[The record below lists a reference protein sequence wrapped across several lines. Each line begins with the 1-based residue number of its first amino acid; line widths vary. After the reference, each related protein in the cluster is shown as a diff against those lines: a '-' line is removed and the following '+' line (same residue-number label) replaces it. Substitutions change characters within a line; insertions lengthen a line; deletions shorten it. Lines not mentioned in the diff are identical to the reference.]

1 MSKAAS
7 TGNCSRLMVR
17 WCEPAGPLL
26 GREKKPRGEPLDH
39 ALGRSRGGFSTKVHL
54 LVDGKGVPLVVEVT
68 AGQRHESTCFETVVE
83 AVRIAQPRGRPRSRP
98 RRLAGDKG
106 YSYPRIRR
114 WLRQHR
120 IEAVIPQR
128 SDQRRQHRGRPLKF
142 DREAYRQRNVVERC
156 IGWMKEN
163 RRVAIRYEK
172 LAINYL
178 GMLKLAMIQRYLA
191 SAIPNR
197 A

>member
-1 MSKAAS
+1 M
-7 TGNCSRLMVR
+7 
-17 WCEPAGPLL
+17 
-26 GREKKPRGEPLDH
+26 
-39 ALGRSRGGFSTKVHL
+39 
-54 LVDGKGVPLVVEVT
+54 EVT
-68 AGQRHESTCFETVVE
+68 PGQRHESTCFEKVVR
-83 AVRIAQPRGRPRSRP
+83 AVCISQPRGRPRCRP

-106 YSYPRIRR
+106 YSYPAIRR
-114 WLRQHR
+114 WLRRYR

-128 SDQRRQHRGRPLKF
+128 KDQRRRHKGRPLKF
-142 DREAYRQRNVVERC
+142 DRQAYRQRNVVERC
-156 IGWMKEN
+156 IGWLKEN

-191 SAIPNR
+191 TEFPNR

>member
-1 MSKAAS
+1 M
-7 TGNCSRLMVR
+7 
-17 WCEPAGPLL
+17 
-26 GREKKPRGEPLDH
+26 
-39 ALGRSRGGFSTKVHL
+39 HL

-68 AGQRHESTCFETVVE
+68 AGQRHESTCFETVVD

-191 SAIPNR
+191 STFPNR

>member
-1 MSKAAS
+1 M
-7 TGNCSRLMVR
+7 
-17 WCEPAGPLL
+17 
-26 GREKKPRGEPLDH
+26 
-39 ALGRSRGGFSTKVHL
+39 HL

-178 GMLKLAMIQRYLA
+178 GMLKLAMIQRGMA
-191 SAIPNR
+191 SAFPNR
-197 A
+197 N